1 VTISD
6 MTEAPRLWIGA
17 FCPSASFRVPE
28 RAPKLFRSFA
38 EFVPNFTPLQ
48 RKKTIQAWGLL
59 IVLGC

>member
-1 VTISD
+1 
-6 MTEAPRLWIGA
+6 
-17 FCPSASFRVPE
+17 
-28 RAPKLFRSFA
+28 LFRSFA